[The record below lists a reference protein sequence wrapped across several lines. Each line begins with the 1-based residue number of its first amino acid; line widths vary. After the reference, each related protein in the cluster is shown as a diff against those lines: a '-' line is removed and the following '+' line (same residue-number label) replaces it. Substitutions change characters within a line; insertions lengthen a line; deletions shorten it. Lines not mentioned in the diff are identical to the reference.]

1 MTNKVCLNVGV
12 SATLD
17 TIVLYVYTFP
27 NCTRGAPFM
36 LLALLLG
43 AGDSG
48 GLESNVTCGIE
59 SLSCWLDCSNCSI
72 KALSCV

>member
-1 MTNKVCLNVGV
+1 MTNKVCLNVHV

-27 NCTRGAPFM
+27 NCTGGAPFVP
-36 LLALLLG
+36 LALLLA

-48 GLESNVTCGIE
+48 GLEGNVTCWVE
-59 SLSCWLDCSNCSI
+59 SLRRWLDSSVCSV
-72 KALSCV
+72 KTLSCV